1 MFRLPAK
8 PRALQNRAAAALLT
22 LGLAAGGALIL
33 PACERTPP
41 PAPPSQA
48 AGGAQVP
55 NPTGATPPAQAD
67 ETGETEDEDERG
79 ANIPGLADGTDAQ
92 YVLLVEAKKAFLTED
107 ISRAEA
113 LFKTLA
119 NTEPT
124 SGPQVSA
131 TIALA
136 QIYNES
142 GRSAEALKLYE
153 SLSEEVGE
161 LPEIQLVIARAL
173 AQQGEF
179 ERAERTY
186 RALLKI
192 QPDYAFAQ
200 LELGQMFADQGRTE
214 DAAQALYQY
223 EQQIYRLSATLE
235 APETPDIERLRVL
248 NIFSLVSDDR
258 ATQATLTA
266 LSSRS
271 APVRAQA
278 AVVLGQTGATEAR
291 EALRRMAAEE
301 SDIKARMAA
310 QGALK
315 ELDAIPSDAAA
326 PEGPVFVGE
335 QADLPQ

>member
-1 MFRLPAK
+1 MLNLFVIHS
-8 PRALQNRAAAALLT
+8 ALHKRAAATILT
-22 LGLAAGGALIL
+22 LGLTAGGALLL
-33 PACERTPP
+33 PACEKTPP
-41 PAPPSQA
+41 PAPT
-48 AGGAQVP
+48 
-55 NPTGATPPAQAD
+55 TGARGEPTVAPAENPAQANAAD
-67 ETGETEDEDERG
+67 ETDEADEKG
-79 ANIPGLADGTDAQ
+79 TNIPGLAEGTDAQ
-92 YVLLVEAKKAFLTED
+92 YVLLVEAKKAFLTDD

-153 SLSEEVGE
+153 TLSEEVGE

-179 ERAERTY
+179 EQAERTY
-186 RALLKI
+186 HALLKA

-200 LELGQMFADQGRTE
+200 LELGQMYADQGRTE

-223 EQQIYRLSATLE
+223 EQQIYRLSAVLE
-235 APETPDIERLRVL
+235 SADTPDAERLRVL

-258 ATQATLTA
+258 ATQATVAA
-266 LSSRS
+266 LKAPS
-271 APVRAQA
+271 AAVRAQA
-278 AVVLGQTGATEAR
+278 AVVLGQTGAVEAIDV
-291 EALRRMAAEE
+291 LKRMAAEE
-301 SDIKARMAA
+301 PDIKARMAA
-310 QGALK
+310 KGALK
-315 ELDAIPSDAAA
+315 ELDAMREAGDAASK
-326 PEGPVFVGE
+326 GPVFVRDKAE
-335 QADLPQ
+335 LPQ